1 MCSVMKRIIHPA
13 TLISLSDLKTLSNL
27 GACSVSKLS
36 LVNSA
41 RDKLFKDVKLNYKS
55 QALTIVDI
63 GQGGSGVGHK
73 EFTEDGKQAYA
84 QALAYLITK
93 EEQYASNCMNIL
105 HDWASKCTA
114 FKGTNA
120 PLEAAWGTASMSRAC
135 ELVKYMVPNWSKYK
149 AMEDCYVNWVR
160 KMLMPHLLG
169 LTEKYKLKWGFYNN
183 WHTSIIEA
191 RLQFALLTDDLESV
205 NLCIEEYKKILASYV
220 QDDGFTGETL
230 RDSDH
235 CCFGLAGLVQI
246 CELAFHQGVDLYSLR
261 NNILHKCIE
270 FHAELYGTKKVPNS
284 LGSKFNISQ
293 FKLFSWVQPS
303 AWEIARKHYCARKS
317 YTMRNTDALLQN
329 TIRPAGYALHWG
341 YCTLTH
347 ACTT

>member
-1 MCSVMKRIIHPA
+1 MKRIIHPA
-13 TLISLSDLKTLSNL
+13 TLTSPSDVKTLSNL
-27 GACSVSKLS
+27 GSCPVSKLS
-36 LVNSA
+36 LINSA
-41 RDKLFKDVKLNYKS
+41 KEKLFKDVKLNCKS
-55 QALTIVDI
+55 QALTTVDI
-63 GQGGSGVGHK
+63 GPGGVGVGHK

-93 EEQYASNCMNIL
+93 EEVYACNCMNIL
-105 HDWASKCTA
+105 NDWATKCTV
-114 FKGTNA
+114 FKGANA

-135 ELVKYMVPNWSKYK
+135 ELVKYTVPNWAKYK

-191 RLQFALLTDDLESV
+191 RLQFALLTDDLESANV
-205 NLCIEEYKKILASYV
+205 CIEEYKKILASYV
-220 QDDGFTGETL
+220 KDDGFTGETL

-261 NNILHKCIE
+261 NNVLHKCIE
-270 FHAELYGTKKVPNS
+270 FHAELYGTKKVPKD
-284 LGSKFNISQ
+284 LASKFNISQ
-293 FKLFSWVQPS
+293 FKICNWVQPS
-303 AWEIARKHYCARKS
+303 AWEIARKHYCGRKS
-317 YTMRNTDALLQN
+317 YTMRNTDALLQG
-329 TIRPAGYALHWG
+329 IRPAGYALHWG

-347 ACTT
+347 ACTTP